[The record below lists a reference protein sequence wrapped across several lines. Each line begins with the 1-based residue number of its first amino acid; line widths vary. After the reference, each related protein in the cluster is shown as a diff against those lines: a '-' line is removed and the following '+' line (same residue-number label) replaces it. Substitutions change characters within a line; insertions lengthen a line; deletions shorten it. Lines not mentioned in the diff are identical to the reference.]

1 MHDSNLARSTK
12 PQLAHAPIL
21 AIASS
26 CASRSDSCASLLSR
40 ACEEKSTSPV
50 TSNLPGS
57 RVFPGQTEVV
67 TSSERSSSSQV
78 KAFPRTSY
86 KMLRTG
92 ACVRMN
98 GKNRD
103 DFGIEAESRKCA
115 LGSAAAGSLG
125 MKRRPPRSVGRLVTH
140 LIHISAYARLSA
152 GHIRHG
158 LFDRK
163 HVQGGRWPRRDGFLG
178 GRGIDDTRFDGICDR
193 VGGIADSSGPQEPA
207 RLRQAT
213 SQATHWQFG
222 QTRGEAKAAREG
234 VKHEKSV
241 KRRAEG
247 VGVSSQTR
255 KVLQSP
261 SPPGEVDGELESLM
275 AERACHPGTT
285 RRQSFRKTLV
295 DAGLPQEYLDALEQK
310 RRQLDESIHKYIAA
324 KEREY
329 KQYEKELRQ
338 QYKLAQDKEIV
349 KPRRTSWESTQDI
362 AGSPRLQGQQQSVVD
377 VLLAAGLKRDQIG
390 HSVAVAVV
398 DDDGTPTLEAKSSM
412 AGMTDRR
419 ASIERDKEF
428 VGVFTPAFLPALEN
442 KAQST
447 NAAAER
453 GSSAPPPSSAGIEQ
467 GSDQDRVH
475 RAHSDSVVQAQG
487 KRPAHLQLVERT
499 SSSGSSADGKL
510 TSALKSPTH
519 ASRQPKRKRVSIA
532 VGNSIVAPSDN
543 VPVDLSSNNH
553 TPSHSR
559 TRSPAS
565 ERDSGPTSAARAVDS
580 LKDAQKQAESTA
592 ILPETSQP
600 LTNGKFPVEKAPSPI
615 TTPSAQP
622 SPPPPARASQIDAD
636 GDLFD
641 LDDEDDEP
649 SAKPEPIPDD
659 PLSSEDDITGRV
671 SRNPHFLDDGD
682 IYDPNAGI
690 ISEPEEPEDNHD
702 HADHIEFMP
711 GSANASQ
718 QPTNP
723 GFRRPSVSIDP
734 VYAGENYARA
744 EHSAIVNEVY
754 GSSYVRP
761 ASKGSFTAGSLGES
775 FMARNAEMLRNRAP
789 QDESQVRS

>member
-1 MHDSNLARSTK
+1 
-12 PQLAHAPIL
+12 
-21 AIASS
+21 
-26 CASRSDSCASLLSR
+26 
-40 ACEEKSTSPV
+40 
-50 TSNLPGS
+50 
-57 RVFPGQTEVV
+57 
-67 TSSERSSSSQV
+67 
-78 KAFPRTSY
+78 
-86 KMLRTG
+86 
-92 ACVRMN
+92 
-98 GKNRD
+98 
-103 DFGIEAESRKCA
+103 
-115 LGSAAAGSLG
+115 
-125 MKRRPPRSVGRLVTH
+125 
-140 LIHISAYARLSA
+140 
-152 GHIRHG
+152 
-158 LFDRK
+158 
-163 HVQGGRWPRRDGFLG
+163 
-178 GRGIDDTRFDGICDR
+178 
-193 VGGIADSSGPQEPA
+193 
-207 RLRQAT
+207 
-213 SQATHWQFG
+213 
-222 QTRGEAKAAREG
+222 
-234 VKHEKSV
+234 
-241 KRRAEG
+241 
-247 VGVSSQTR
+247 
-255 KVLQSP
+255 
-261 SPPGEVDGELESLM
+261 M
-275 AERACHPGTT
+275 AERACHSGTT

-349 KPRRTSWESTQDI
+349 KPRRTSSESTQDVT
-362 AGSPRLQGQQQSVVD
+362 GSPRLQGQQQSVVD

-442 KAQST
+442 KAQS
-447 NAAAER
+447 NNAAER
-453 GSSAPPPSSAGIEQ
+453 GSSAPPPSSSSIEQ
-467 GSDQDRVH
+467 GSDPDGVH
-475 RAHSDSVVQAQG
+475 RANSDSFVQAKG
-487 KRPAHLQLVERT
+487 KRPAQLQFVQRT

-565 ERDSGPTSAARAVDS
+565 ERDSGPTSAARAVES
-580 LKDAQKQAESTA
+580 LKDAERQAEAAA
-592 ILPETSQP
+592 ILSESSQP
-600 LTNGKFPVEKAPSPI
+600 LTNGKSPIGKAPSPT
-615 TTPSAQP
+615 TTPSTP
-622 SPPPPARASQIDAD
+622 STPTPSKSSKIDAD

-641 LDDEDDEP
+641 LEDEDDET
-649 SAKPEPIPDD
+649 SSKPEPIPDD
-659 PLSSEDDITGRV
+659 TLSSEDDITGRV
-671 SRNPHFLDDGD
+671 SRNPHLLADGD

-690 ISEPEEPEDNHD
+690 IPEPSSPSDD
-702 HADHIEFMP
+702 HADHIEFIP

-734 VYAGENYARA
+734 VYAGDNYARA
-744 EHSAIVNEVY
+744 EYSAVVNEVY

-775 FMARNAEMLRNRAP
+775 FMARNAEMLRNRGSG
-789 QDESQVRS
+789 DGEQVRS